1 MTSTADW
8 EAFDPGFEHG
18 EVELRRSNIDG
29 VFSASKISAAG
40 LVLAPNVTGQ
50 ISTGTSW
57 ALERAC
63 PTAQQNETIR
73 TSGQALND
81 KSTVVLSQDMNALAG
96 TFCFR

>member
-1 MTSTADW
+1 MS
-8 EAFDPGFEHG
+8 PG
-18 EVELRRSNIDG
+18 R
-29 VFSASKISAAG
+29 
-40 LVLAPNVTGQ
+40 LVAK

-96 TFCFR
+96 TFCFRKFQH